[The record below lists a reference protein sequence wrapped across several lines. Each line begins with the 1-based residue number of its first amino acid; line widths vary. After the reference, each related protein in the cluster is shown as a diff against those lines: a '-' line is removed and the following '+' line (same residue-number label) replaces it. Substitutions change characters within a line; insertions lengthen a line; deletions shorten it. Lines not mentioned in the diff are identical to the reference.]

1 MSLPVLEGQ
10 QHGEDVER
18 RHRSLVG
25 PGVLWAYG
33 VDMAACSVSLGQ
45 PHGRLRSDST
55 HRFTVLT
62 GRPWDFTVP
71 SDS

>member
-10 QHGEDVER
+10 QHGGDVER
-18 RHRSLVG
+18 MHRSLVG

-33 VDMAACSVSLGQ
+33 EDMAACSVSLGQ
-45 PHGRLRSDST
+45 PHGRLRSDSIP
-55 HRFTVLT
+55 FTVLT
-62 GRPWDFTVP
+62 GRPWVFTVP